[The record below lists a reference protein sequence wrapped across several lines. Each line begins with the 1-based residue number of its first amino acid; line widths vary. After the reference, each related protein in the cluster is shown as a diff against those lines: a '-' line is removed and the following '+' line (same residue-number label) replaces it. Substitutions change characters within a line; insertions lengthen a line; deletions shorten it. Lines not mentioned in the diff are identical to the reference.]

1 MVPGAQDILG
11 LAPSVAR
18 RAEQNHM
25 ACKTSLLRPS
35 LRFLGFSPL
44 SLTCRYGSSG
54 MYLVLLLPLHTPL
67 PPPPTI
73 PGTWRGWFL
82 KSCKSRVGPES
93 EPPLMFAPHV
103 PHSCHPPLSSGLAT
117 QACLPCSSWRKHFIS
132 LISLIPTHWKE
143 LWITTYSCVK
153 DQIQLERESFYLFG
167 FWPDHPSVMLL
178 LLLLLPMLKIQK
190 SLSEKNSHF

>member
-1 MVPGAQDILG
+1 MQVQ
-11 LAPSVAR
+11 
-18 RAEQNHM
+18 
-25 ACKTSLLRPS
+25 
-35 LRFLGFSPL
+35 
-44 SLTCRYGSSG
+44 
-54 MYLVLLLPLHTPL
+54 
-67 PPPPTI
+67 
-73 PGTWRGWFL
+73 
-82 KSCKSRVGPES
+82 VGPES

-178 LLLLLPMLKIQK
+178 LLLLLLTMLKIQK
-190 SLSEKNSHF
+190 SLSEKKFTFLISPENRKDPVPLAGAELLDMACTPQPSIAPPVQTHHLYYLLRAHRHSRLQSLV